1 MTLHDDQT
9 EAPHAMLER
18 LIRAWNDH
26 DIDAFVGCFADD
38 YRSDQPVH
46 PARSFEGN
54 DQVRANWSEIFTSM
68 PDFVAELLSFA
79 EQGERVWGEW
89 RWTGTQQDGS
99 PFEWRGVTL
108 FGIREAQIA
117 WARLYMEPV
126 EREGADITE
135 TVRGMAEGSSP
146 A

>member
-1 MTLHDDQT
+1 MHDDQT
-9 EAPHAMLER
+9 EAPHAVLER

-26 DIDAFVGCFADD
+26 EIDPFVDCFAAD
-38 YRSDQPVH
+38 YRSDQPAH

-54 DQVRANWSEIFTSM
+54 EQVLANWSEIFASM

-89 RWTGTQQDGS
+89 RWTGTQPDGS

-108 FGIREAQIA
+108 FGIREAHIA

-126 EREGADITE
+126 EREGVDIDE
-135 TVRGMAEGSSP
+135 TVRGMARGR
-146 A
+146 

>member
-1 MTLHDDQT
+1 MAEEHLGLH
-9 EAPHAMLER
+9 PKLPPR
-18 LIRAWNDH
+18 I
-26 DIDAFVGCFADD
+26 
-38 YRSDQPVH
+38 
-46 PARSFEGN
+46 
-54 DQVRANWSEIFTSM
+54 
-68 PDFVAELLSFA
+68 
-79 EQGERVWGEW
+79 EW
-89 RWTGTQQDGS
+89 RWTGTQQDGN

-108 FGIREAQIA
+108 FGIREGQIA